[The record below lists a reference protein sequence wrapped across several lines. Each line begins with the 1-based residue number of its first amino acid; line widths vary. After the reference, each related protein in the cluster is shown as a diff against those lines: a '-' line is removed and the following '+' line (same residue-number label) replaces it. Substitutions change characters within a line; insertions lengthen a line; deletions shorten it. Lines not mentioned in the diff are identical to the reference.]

1 MQSSKQQEVAYLK
14 THSGAM
20 WALRAFSF
28 IAYAT
33 NILVNYLG
41 AAGYFGETNADVSAK
56 YPTILTPAGYAFA
69 IWGLIFLL
77 QGVYVLYGLL
87 SGDDDKLRYI
97 ALLGVFVPLGWVGEA
112 VWTPIFNFELIPIS
126 IFFISGSCL
135 FFLTAY
141 LRVTAPESSVM
152 ASEDS
157 IIKKV
162 FYYLIFEAPTALN
175 FGWLVV
181 ATIVNGLIVLK
192 YFGIDA
198 SVTAGIGLIAA
209 ANVLAAFFLVWRREV
224 VVALVQIWAITAIAV
239 NQTDATL
246 KMACYTSVSVLT
258 FLVVA
263 VLVVSLFVSLLS
275 GVSSKRRNAEAG
287 YQLTDMY
294 YATERQ

>member
-1 MQSSKQQEVAYLK
+1 MQNRQQQEVVYLK
-14 THSGAM
+14 TQSGAM
-20 WALRAFSF
+20 WALRAFTF
-28 IAYAT
+28 LVYAA

-41 AAGYFGETNADVSAK
+41 ALGYFGETNANVSAK

-77 QGVYVLYGLL
+77 QGVYSVYVLLP
-87 SGDDDKLRYI
+87 GDDNKLSYI

-112 VWTPIFNFELIPIS
+112 VWTVIFNFELIPIS
-126 IFFISGSCL
+126 IFFISGTCL
-135 FFLTAY
+135 FFMTAY

-152 ASEDS
+152 TSEGS

-192 YFGIDA
+192 YFGIDT
-198 SVTAGIGLIAA
+198 SVMAGISLIAA
-209 ANVLAAFFLVWRREV
+209 ANALAAFFLAWRREV
-224 VVALVQIWAITAIAV
+224 VVALVQIWAIAAIAV

-246 KMACYTSVSVLT
+246 KMACYASVSVLA
-258 FLVVA
+258 FLVVT
-263 VLVVSLFVSLLS
+263 VLIVSLFVSLRS
-275 GVSSKRRNAEAG
+275 AASSKCRNAEED
-287 YQLTDMY
+287 YQLTGVY
-294 YATERQ
+294 STTAQQ